1 MTLTITEIELYN
13 DCEQGDHKAQM
24 RVYDQY
30 AKGMYHVAL
39 RIVKDSAQAED
50 IMQESMITAFAKI
63 SQWNREATFGCWLKR
78 IVVNNSLTYLK
89 KAKKMPKVSYDDVA
103 YEIEQQK
110 DVQIDM
116 EAAGMTAKK
125 VLQVMKLLKDNY
137 RQVLTLSL
145 IEGMD
150 NDEISEIMGMS
161 NAMCRTT
168 ISRAK
173 ESLRNKMQLI

>member
-1 MTLTITEIELYN
+1 MILKTTEIELYN
-13 DCEQGDHKAQM
+13 LCERGDRKAQM

-30 AKGMYHVAL
+30 ANGMYHVAL
-39 RIVKDSAQAED
+39 RIIKDTALAED
-50 IMQESMITAFAKI
+50 IMQDSMITAFAKMK
-63 SQWNREATFGCWLKR
+63 QWNREATFGSWLKR
-78 IVVNNSLTYLK
+78 IVVNNSLTQLK
-89 KAKKMPKVSYDDVA
+89 KDSKMPKVDYDDVA
-103 YEIEQQK
+103 YEMENK
-110 DVQIDM
+110 ADEQIDM

-125 VLQVMKLLKDNY
+125 VLEVMNLLKDNY

-150 NDEISEIMGMS
+150 NEEISEIMGIS